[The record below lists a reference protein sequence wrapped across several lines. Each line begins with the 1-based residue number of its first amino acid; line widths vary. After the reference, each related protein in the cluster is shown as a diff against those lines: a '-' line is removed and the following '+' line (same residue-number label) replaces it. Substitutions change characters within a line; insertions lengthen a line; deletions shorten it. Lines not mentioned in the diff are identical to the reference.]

1 MAQRIFAQL
10 DQLQRGARETPPR
23 RQEYGQHH
31 MTHAGYD
38 EYDQYD
44 QAPAHYDE
52 EDLYGDE
59 NMIPPDFNGT
69 RVFKSLDPSI
79 TDWPNEIDAI
89 TAPYGDQ
96 LDARPYRSQVP
107 QTQETPVARR
117 FDLCE

>member
-1 MAQRIFAQL
+1 
-10 DQLQRGARETPPR
+10 
-23 RQEYGQHH
+23 

-52 EDLYGDE
+52 EGVYGDE

-69 RVFKSLDPSI
+69 RDLKSLDPSI
-79 TDWPNEIDAI
+79 TDRPNGIDAI
-89 TAPYGDQ
+89 TAPYRDQRAGQPSRRMLPPQ

-107 QTQETPVARR
+107 QTQGTPVARR